1 MYSQPVLSTYYF
13 TKKDQETDYI
23 SLLQVTFLQTQY
35 RTVFTVFEK
44 LLKNITILLN
54 LFNVI

>member
-13 TKKDQETDYI
+13 TKKGQETDYI